1 MLHVALPI
9 NYTSW
14 YMSREGGLLKASKDQ
29 AKYQLVLYLTF
40 LSHSEARNF

>member
-14 YMSREGGLLKASKDQ
+14 YMSREGGLLKASKGQ
-29 AKYQLVLYLTF
+29 AKHQLALYMTF
-40 LSHSEARNF
+40 LFHSEARNF